1 MSPAGG
7 RANGRPT
14 RWPVRERAHG
24 RITARRR
31 ASSLLCFA
39 VVAAL
44 GCDGDPSLETTSSAS
59 SAATASPPAADARDA
74 ATGDA
79 ASGAEFDSPP
89 TEERPFRE
97 GAPDLEA
104 LVATYDVRPEV
115 VEAARAR
122 GDEEVL
128 HERLA
133 YRWTRD
139 EERARR
145 VDRFRAALA
154 AASVRD
160 QRAIAEADRAT
171 DVHER
176 ARRRSA
182 GLTEALRAL
191 EAEVVASGELE
202 AGSLELP
209 PHVRERASALVRLY
223 STLHPDDEAAM
234 ATWLRTEVQALPP
247 TEGDRQAS
255 EALRESLERL
265 ESDPVWGRE
274 VSR

>member
-1 MSPAGG
+1 MSGESTCA
-7 RANGRPT
+7 RPT
-14 RWPVRERAHG
+14 ERRATGRAHG
-24 RITARRR
+24 GAPAHRR
-31 ASSLLCFA
+31 ASSILFFA
-39 VVAAL
+39 VVATV
-44 GCDGDPSLETTSSAS
+44 GCDGDPSVELVSSTS
-59 SAATASPPAADARDA
+59 SAATASPRAADVRDA
-74 ATGDA
+74 ATTDA
-79 ASGAEFDSPP
+79 ASGPELDSPP

-97 GAPDLEA
+97 GAPDLQA

-115 VEAARAR
+115 VAAARAR
-122 GDEEVL
+122 GHEERL

-145 VDRFRAALA
+145 VDGFRAALA
-154 AASVRD
+154 AANVRD
-160 QRAIAEADRAT
+160 QRAIAEADRAS
-171 DVHER
+171 DVRER

-191 EAEVVASGELE
+191 EAEVVASGELQ

-209 PHVRERASALVRLY
+209 THVRERASALVRRY

-234 ATWLRTEVQALPP
+234 ATWLRGEVQALAP